1 VTLEQGPGTAPAD
14 TIDLEQAT
22 ETVQRF
28 VELYHE
34 LRDQTLGRTRWLG
47 VSVVKSPTDLLVLQ
61 EIIAETRPNLII
73 ETGVLAGGSTY
84 YLATLFDLV
93 GIDGT
98 VVGVDVDL
106 SAVSPYIADHPRV
119 ELIEGSS
126 TDPAVVATL
135 RERAEGRRVMVDL
148 DSDHRAEHVAG
159 ELRALAPLVTPQCY
173 LVVEDTWFGR
183 TVRFDQGPGP
193 AEALDAWLAEGQ
205 PFEVDRWRER
215 LLLTGMA
222 GGYLRRVG
230 AKGAGAPGPP
240 RLDRFFVPRLDADPD
255 ARKRDNPE
263 EELTAEQVARNRH
276 QAEYD
281 ELRAYARRL
290 ESELAQL
297 RGPAGSAEDPDP
309 ER

>member
-84 YLATLFDLV
+84 YLATLFDLI
-93 GIDGT
+93 GIDGA

-126 TDPAVVATL
+126 TDPAVVASL

-255 ARKRDNPE
+255 ARKGDHQE

-297 RGPAGSAEDPDP
+297 RGPGGSAEG
-309 ER
+309 